1 MARADLARRGLVG
14 VDVIAATPFHA
25 NFELD
30 LDALQRN
37 IHFLMENGI
46 VAGKGLITVAGACG
60 EGPYMKLDEQ
70 KKVIEAAVEASE
82 DRVPIFV
89 GAYQNGT
96 REVIELL
103 KHASEVGAAGA
114 QVSPPFYMTPSED
127 EVFSHYKAIND
138 SVDIGI
144 EVYNTPWSSGLDMK
158 PRLVARLAELEKV
171 IGVKWT
177 SDSGKNYT
185 EVLRKFSG
193 RLNFID
199 NGYNAIWAHMMGAKG
214 MVSIIANFA
223 PRYELELWDLLE
235 RKDYVGARDH
245 MLKLNIPL
253 YEFIADLYEQG
264 ASGEG
269 NPWKDAM
276 DLCGLPSGPVRLP
289 QVPLTAQQRDRLRT
303 ILSSIGVLGREVPSL
318 RKR

>member
-1 MARADLARRGLVG
+1 MSRAEQARKGLIG
-14 VDVIAATPFHA
+14 VDVIAVTPFHV

-30 LDALQRN
+30 LNTLQRN
-37 IHFLMENGI
+37 IRFLIDSGI

-70 KKVIEAAVEASE
+70 KKVIEAAVEAS
-82 DRVPIFV
+82 DRKVPIFV

-103 KHASEVGAAGA
+103 KHASEVGADGA
-114 QVSPPFYMTPSED
+114 QVSPPFYMTPSEE
-127 EVFSHYKAIND
+127 EVFAHYKAIND
-138 SVDIGI
+138 SVDIGL

-158 PRLVARLAELEKV
+158 PRLIARLAELSNV
-171 IGVKWT
+171 VGVKWT
-177 SDSGKNYT
+177 SDNGKNYT

-199 NGYNAIWAHMMGAKG
+199 NGYNAIWAQMMGAKG
-214 MVSIIANFA
+214 MVSIIGNFA
-223 PRYELELWDLLE
+223 PKYELELWSLLE
-235 RKDYVGARDH
+235 RKDYLGARDH

-253 YEFIADLYEQG
+253 YEFIAELYEQG

-289 QVPLTAQQRDRLRT
+289 QVALTPLQRERLRT
-303 ILSSIGVLGREVPSL
+303 ILSSIGVLGHVEPRL
-318 RKR
+318 KRW

>member
-1 MARADLARRGLVG
+1 MSRADLARRGLVG
-14 VDVIAATPFHA
+14 VDVIAVTPFHA
-25 NFELD
+25 NLELD
-30 LDALQRN
+30 LSTLQKN
-37 IHFLMENGI
+37 IKFLTENGI

-70 KKVIEAAVEASE
+70 KRVIETAVAAA
-82 DRVPIFV
+82 DDKVPIFV

-114 QVSPPFYMTPSED
+114 QVSPPFYMTPSEE
-127 EVFSHYKAIND
+127 EVFNHYRAIND

-144 EVYNTPWSSGLDMK
+144 EIYNTPWSSGLDMK
-158 PRLVARLAELEKV
+158 PKLVARLAELENV
-171 IGVKWT
+171 VGMKWT
-177 SDSGKNYT
+177 TENGKNYT

-199 NGYNAIWAHMMGAKG
+199 NGYNAIWAHMLGAKG
-214 MVSIIANFA
+214 MVSIIGNFA
-223 PRYELELWDLLE
+223 PRYELDLWSLLE
-235 RKDYVGARDH
+235 RRDYVGAKDH
-245 MLKLNIPL
+245 LLKLNVPL
-253 YEFIADLYEQG
+253 YEFIAELYEQG

-276 DLCGLPSGPVRLP
+276 DICGLPSGPIRLP
-289 QVPLTAQQRDRLRT
+289 QVALTHPQRERLRS
-303 ILSSIGVLGREVPSL
+303 ILDSGGVISRVGATPRQH
-318 RKR
+318 